1 MNIIC
6 PSCHT
11 HYAVDLQFPEQGR
24 KVRCAKCGETWHALA
39 MDAAA
44 IHAPANAVAPHE
56 ITSDG
61 QSEGA
66 NPDAFAAAAAV
77 DGSGPD
83 TETLPHIEPAPD
95 IAWMQALAE
104 EDARARHARLVD
116 DDEGAATGATRRVV
130 IRRRKTISP
139 ARAFQAFVIGVTAA
153 GLFAA
158 FTHKEEVVS
167 LAPSTARLYA
177 LAGVDVNIRGLA
189 FKNLQFA
196 QETENGVPVLAVSG
210 DIVNVA
216 GTSVAVPAIRLSLA
230 GSNTPELYSWTI
242 DPTLSAL
249 GPGETLPFTAR
260 LAAPPREAATVS
272 VRFVDNPPTRLG
284 LAR

>member
-6 PSCHT
+6 PACHT

-24 KVRCAKCGETWHALA
+24 KVRCAKCGEVWHALA
-39 MDAAA
+39 MEAAFVEVSTDNQPGRDVA
-44 IHAPANAVAPHE
+44 EQTDDREASGAGEEAGAP
-56 ITSDG
+56 
-61 QSEGA
+61 
-66 NPDAFAAAAAV
+66 
-77 DGSGPD
+77 
-83 TETLPHIEPAPD
+83 LPQIEPAPD

-104 EDARARHARLVD
+104 EDARVRQARLVD
-116 DDEGAATGATRRVV
+116 DDEEAATGGRRIV
-130 IRRRKTISP
+130 IRRRQSMSA
-139 ARAFQAFVIGVTAA
+139 ARVVQAFVVGVTMA
-153 GLFAA
+153 GLLAA
-158 FTHKEEVVS
+158 FTHKEEIVS

-177 LAGVDVNIRGLA
+177 LAGIDVNIRGLA
-189 FKNLQFA
+189 FENLQFS

-216 GTSVAVPAIRLSLA
+216 GTSVAVPAIRLSLG
-230 GSNTPELYSWTI
+230 GSNTPELYSWVI
-242 DPTLSAL
+242 EPTLSAL

-272 VRFVDNPPTRLG
+272 VRFIDSRPTRLG